1 MLTRSSIIRKTYCYV
16 SLETFVLDLGN
27 NPSST
32 IASYLDARLCVR
44 LVCPNPVL
52 RPHHLFLITISRN
65 ICITAADGHT
75 GVAIVEL
82 LFGELFSKKFDSVT
96 AMVLDPKSEHAIRA
110 KELGAQ
116 VVHHEPGR
124 ERDVAKALQDS
135 QCDTLCLI
143 PPAHKDKKLITY
155 ELIRASK
162 KVDTQCAVHQLCWI
176 RLCRSTQTATSSRIH

>member
-1 MLTRSSIIRKTYCYV
+1 MSRK
-16 SLETFVLDLGN
+16 
-27 NPSST
+27 
-32 IASYLDARLCVR
+32 
-44 LVCPNPVL
+44 
-52 RPHHLFLITISRN
+52 

-75 GVAIVEL
+75 GIAIVEL

-162 KVDTQCAVHQLCWI
+162 KVEIPNVLFISSAGCDFADPRKQP
-176 RLCRSTQTATSSRIH
+176 RLREFIEMETKFLATKGDNTTATGTSPCIIR